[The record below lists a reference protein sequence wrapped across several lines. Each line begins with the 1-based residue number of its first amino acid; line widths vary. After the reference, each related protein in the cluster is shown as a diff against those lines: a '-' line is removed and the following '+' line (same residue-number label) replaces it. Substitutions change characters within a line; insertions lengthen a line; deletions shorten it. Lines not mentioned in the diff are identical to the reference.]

1 MLVVVIMVVVV
12 MVIMVVVVAMMIMRF
27 AKVGRLEWVGRL
39 FSHLRKRNQVLHLYF
54 YGSITSLLCQSGIS
68 CHGTIFASE
77 KRAHV

>member
-1 MLVVVIMVVVV
+1 MVVVVIMVVV
-12 MVIMVVVVAMMIMRF
+12 AMMFMRF

-68 CHGTIFASE
+68 CHGTTFASE
-77 KRAHV
+77 NRAHV

>member
-1 MLVVVIMVVVV
+1 MVVVVVIMVVE
-12 MVIMVVVVAMMIMRF
+12 AMMFLFMRF

-68 CHGTIFASE
+68 CHGTTFASE
-77 KRAHV
+77 NRAHV

>member
-1 MLVVVIMVVVV
+1 MVVVVVIMV
-12 MVIMVVVVAMMIMRF
+12 MVVAMMFMRF

-39 FSHLRKRNQVLHLYF
+39 FSHLRKRNQVLLLYF

>member
-1 MLVVVIMVVVV
+1 MVVVVIMVVVV
-12 MVIMVVVVAMMIMRF
+12 VMIMRF

-68 CHGTIFASE
+68 HHFCIGEESP
-77 KRAHV
+77 RVN

>member
-1 MLVVVIMVVVV
+1 MVVVV
-12 MVIMVVVVAMMIMRF
+12 MIMVVEAMMFMRF

-68 CHGTIFASE
+68 CHGTTFASE
-77 KRAHV
+77 NRAHV